1 MQRRRMHCCGA
12 MIAASSRGM
21 GMRWDA
27 AMSDL
32 DQYVADLVQHEG
44 NPVDQGGCYPYLDSV
59 GVVTA
64 CIGEAFETLAAFQ
77 GVPWFNAAGTKATP
91 EEVGAAW
98 GILWAERD
106 RIAQVWQPAPIG
118 AVSSW
123 AAYAARHYAPLTTIR
138 VSQGEAVR
146 RCQAKLTDEVLP
158 ALSAAIGV
166 FEEAPLAARRCL
178 VDIAWNAGW
187 VDFVAHWP
195 KLCNAVVDGDWRR
208 AAQEAHTH
216 GDDHTGRGVWR
227 SNMMLSCLGSVTS

>member
-1 MQRRRMHCCGA
+1 MPGTVTCCGA
-12 MIAASSRGM
+12 
-21 GMRWDA
+21 
-27 AMSDL
+27 AMSEL
-32 DQYVADLVQHEG
+32 DQYVGDLARHEG
-44 NPVDQGGCYPYLDSV
+44 CPVDQGGCYPYLDSV

-77 GVPWFNAAGTKATP
+77 GVPWFQPSGAKATP
-91 EEVGAAW
+91 EEITTTW
-98 GILWAERD
+98 LNLWAERT
-106 RIAQVWQPAPIG
+106 RIGQVWQQNAT
-118 AVSSW
+118 VSPW
-123 AAYAARHYAPLTTIR
+123 DAYAARHYAPLTTIR

-146 RCQAKLTDEVLP
+146 RCEKKLTDEVLP
-158 ALSAAIGV
+158 ALAMEFGGCQPRGIGGQQIVAV
-166 FEEAPLAARRCL
+166 FDHLPLAARRCL

-187 VDFVAHWP
+187 DDFVMHWP

>member
-1 MQRRRMHCCGA
+1 V
-12 MIAASSRGM
+12 SSG
-21 GMRWDA
+21 
-27 AMSDL
+27 DL
-32 DQYVADLVQHEG
+32 DQYVADLTQHEG
-44 NPVDQGGCYPYLDSV
+44 CPVDQGGCYPYLDSI

-64 CIGEAFETLAAFQ
+64 CIGEAFESLAAFQ
-77 GVPWFNAAGTKATP
+77 GVPWFSTSGAKASP

-98 GILWAERD
+98 GILQAEKA
-106 RIAQVWQPAPIG
+106 RIAQVWQQNAT
-118 AVSSW
+118 VSPW

-146 RCQAKLTDEVLP
+146 RCQAKLTNEVLP
-158 ALSAAIGV
+158 SLSAAIGAFATV
-166 FEEAPLAARRCL
+166 PLAARRCL

-187 VDFVAHWP
+187 SDFVAHWP
-195 KLCNAVVDGDWRR
+195 KLCNAVVDEDWRR